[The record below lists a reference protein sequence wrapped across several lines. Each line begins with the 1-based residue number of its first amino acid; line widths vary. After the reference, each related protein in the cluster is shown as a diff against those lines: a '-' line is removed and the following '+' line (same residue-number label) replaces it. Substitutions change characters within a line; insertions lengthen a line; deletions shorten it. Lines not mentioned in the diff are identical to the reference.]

1 MSRSISIAPLAALA
15 ALLLTTGA
23 ALAQPLSLAEAQEL
37 AVQRSRQLPAQAAAA
52 SAARERAVAAGQR
65 PDPVL
70 RLGISNL
77 PIEGPDRFSLTR
89 EGMTMRN
96 IGVMQELTRGD
107 KLAARSRRYEQEAL
121 AAEAMQD
128 GARLM
133 VRRDAGLAWLDLLYA
148 QRSVEGMRQQQAET
162 RLQLEGALASLRGGR
177 GTQAEVVAAQQASAQ
192 LDDRIEEVTREVQ
205 AARVALARWVGEPAG
220 RPLLAAL
227 PAPLAEPGDLAQRIA
242 SHPQL
247 RALHGQE
254 AVAEAEVAMAA
265 TERRGDWSVELM
277 YSQRGSQFGDMVSLT
292 LSRPLQ
298 LNRGA
303 RQDREVAAKRADA
316 ERLREEREEARRGLL
331 AEAQALLATWQGVRN
346 RLQLHDTRLLPLASD
361 RIQASLAAYR
371 GGGMLASV
379 LEARRGYI
387 ETHLERLRLERDAGR
402 ALLQLDYLLGGHDA
416 AATKEG
422 SRP

>member
-1 MSRSISIAPLAALA
+1 MSRSRSIAPQAALA
-15 ALLLTTGA
+15 ALLLSAGA
-23 ALAQPLSLAEAQEL
+23 SLAQPLSLPEAQEL

-70 RLGISNL
+70 RFGISNL
-77 PIEGPDRFSLTR
+77 LIEGPDRFSLTR

-96 IGVMQELTRGD
+96 IGLMQELTRGD

-148 QRSVEGMRQQQAET
+148 RRALEGMRQQQAET
-162 RLQLEGALASLRGGR
+162 RLQHEGALASLRGGR

-192 LDDRIEEVTREVQ
+192 LEDRIEEGTREEQ
-205 AARVALARWVGEPAG
+205 AARAALARWVGEPAG

-227 PAPLAEPGDLAQRIA
+227 PAPLAVPGDLAQRIA
-242 SHPQL
+242 AHPQL

-265 TERRGDWSVELM
+265 SERRGDWSVELM

-298 LNRGA
+298 WNRGA
-303 RQDREVAAKRADA
+303 RQDREVAARRADA
-316 ERLREEREEARRGLL
+316 ERLREEREEARRGLV

-379 LEARRGYI
+379 LEARRAYI
-387 ETHLERLRLERDAGR
+387 DTHLERLRLERDAGR
-402 ALLQLDYLLGGHDA
+402 ALLQLDYLLGGQDA
-416 AATKEG
+416 AAKEG
-422 SRP
+422 ARP